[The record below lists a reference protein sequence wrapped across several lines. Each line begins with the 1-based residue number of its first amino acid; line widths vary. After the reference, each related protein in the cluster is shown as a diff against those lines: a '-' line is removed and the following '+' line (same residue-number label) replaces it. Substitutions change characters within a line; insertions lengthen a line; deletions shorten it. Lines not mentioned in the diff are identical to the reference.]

1 MPEDAVIETSS
12 PSTHEV
18 VEETPYQEISLDSL
32 TDEQDK
38 HWRLTGELP
47 KAKSAEPPPAKKTD
61 EPPPEGGEARGSKEA
76 GKGKGVKARSSE
88 LDAEIQDLEAKLARR
103 NDLKRQAESGTGD
116 KPPATPAADIKP
128 AEPKPPTRPKASDFN
143 GPDAWEQFEDAK
155 LKYAEDLTDFKVKI
169 AVAEDRAERAK
180 EATKAKQEADAKP
193 VADRW
198 NQQVDKA
205 AKKYGADKWDEAAKA
220 VFPLLTQ
227 DRRMAVAA
235 DFVLDSEVGADI
247 SYYLGTHLDEANAIA
262 EMKPS
267 RQAATLRDIE
277 ISLTEPAARRE
288 PPAPK
293 KFTEVPPPPTD
304 LSGRNAPPKD
314 AMQAAL
320 ESGDT
325 EAYIKAA
332 NARDVAAKRR
342 VFSR

>member
-12 PSTHEV
+12 PSTPEPEAV
-18 VEETPYQEISLDSL
+18 PYQEISLDSL

-47 KAKSAEPPPAKKTD
+47 KAKSAAPPPAKKTD
-61 EPPPEGGEARGSKEA
+61 EPPPEGGEARGRQEA

-88 LDAEIQDLEAKLARR
+88 LDAEIQELEAKLARR
-103 NDLKRQAESGTGD
+103 NDLKRQTDSETGV
-116 KPPATPAADIKP
+116 KPASPAAEKP
-128 AEPKPPTRPKASDFN
+128 AELKQPVRPKSTDFN
-143 GPDAWEQFEDAK
+143 GPDAWEQYEEAK
-155 LKYAEDLTDFKVKI
+155 LKYAEDLADYKADVKLQ
-169 AVAEDRAERAK
+169 AYRSEQQAEAA
-180 EATKAKQEADAKP
+180 KAKQEADAKP

-205 AKKYGADKWDEAAKA
+205 AKKYGVDKWDEAAKA

-235 DFVLDSEVGADI
+235 DFVLDSEVGAEI

-267 RQAATLRDIE
+267 RQAAALRDIE

-293 KFTEVPPPPTD
+293 RQTEVGPPPTD
-304 LSGRNAPPKD
+304 LQARNAPPKD
-314 AMQAAL
+314 AVQAAL

-342 VFSR
+342 VFGR